1 MEVALTKPHGSPSS
15 ALLRED
21 GSGAGGQV
29 ASSRLTPWRRWRG
42 HILVGLLVMVLLAAG
57 TAGIAALVSAA
68 KNKKNDAGHGA
79 DPGPAPA
86 EPLARARFL
95 MRHTPLLDAHN
106 DLPWEIRNKA
116 KLDVNAVDLTVTS
129 PAYQTDI
136 PRMREGELGAQLWSV
151 YTACASQYK
160 DAVRQTLEAIDTVNA
175 LARKYP
181 ETLAMASNAA
191 EVSSLFARGHI
202 ASLMGMEGGH
212 QIDSSVMALRQFHAL
227 GVRYMTL
234 THNCNAGDPAAPWA
248 GSCCPISGPTNVGLS
263 EFGRNVVAEMNR
275 MGMMVDL
282 SHTSVET
289 MSDALD
295 VTRAP
300 PIFSHSNARAL
311 CDVPRNRPEG
321 GGVVCVTFVPGFL
334 VPGGVNASLSNVV
347 DHIMYIGNR
356 IGYDHVCIGSDF
368 DGVETLPAGL
378 ATPADYPDLFAELI
392 RRGVSD
398 DNINAILSGN
408 LLRVLA
414 ATERRRRTS

>member
-1 MEVALTKPHGSPSS
+1 MTEHTTTHAADEDVRNRDIKIYVNGDIVHRDEAKVSVFDSLVQGGDGCWEGLRLYDGRIFKLDQHLTRLRHSAKALAFEDIPDSS
-15 ALLRED
+15 L
-21 GSGAGGQV
+21 
-29 ASSRLTPWRRWRG
+29 
-42 HILVGLLVMVLLAAG
+42 I
-57 TAGIAALVSAA
+57 
-68 KNKKNDAGHGA
+68 
-79 DPGPAPA
+79 
-86 EPLARARFL
+86 
-95 MRHTPLLDAHN
+95 LDA
-106 DLPWEIRNKA
+106 I
-116 KLDVNAVDLTVTS
+116 
-129 PAYQTDI
+129 
-136 PRMREGELGAQLWSV
+136 
-151 YTACASQYK
+151 
-160 DAVRQTLEAIDTVNA
+160 RQTLEAIDTVNA

-311 CDVPRNRPEG
+311 CDVPRNVPDSILDRLPSAPEG

-414 ATERRRRTS
+414 ATERVAAQLQADEAASYQLTPVFNDSCRNFLN